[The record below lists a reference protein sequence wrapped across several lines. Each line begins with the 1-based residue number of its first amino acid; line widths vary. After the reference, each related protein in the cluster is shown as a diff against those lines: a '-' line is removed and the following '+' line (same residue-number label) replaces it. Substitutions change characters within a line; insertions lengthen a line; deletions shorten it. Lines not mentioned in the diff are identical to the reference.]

1 MRSIFFFLWC
11 NDRHS
16 SAACFFPY
24 NYLLSLY
31 FIYVQLQI
39 IQLDTLVVIFSIF
52 YWWYLPYVCVSVMSI
67 SHRLLYPIAL
77 CVQLRYCPSYTYF
90 FQQPSNNILKIIWKS
105 KTEIY
110 SVTVT
115 LGKSYNITVIES
127 ELKSICILYAY
138 LRNVCLE
145 MTSSLIK
152 WLYPYS
158 IYIGN
163 SYL

>member
-1 MRSIFFFLWC
+1 MQRIIYPSTLLPEFSRTLCQWQSLFIVWLVKHLYKLKVSCVPFFVCVWC

-90 FQQPSNNILKIIWKS
+90 FNSPLIIFWKS
-105 KTEIY
+105 F
-110 SVTVT
+110 
-115 LGKSYNITVIES
+115 GKA
-127 ELKSICILYAY
+127 K
-138 LRNVCLE
+138 LR
-145 MTSSLIK
+145 
-152 WLYPYS
+152 
-158 IYIGN
+158 YIQ
-163 SYL
+163 LQ